1 MSNYV
6 IHFFVILVQNI
17 DLVYM
22 QNKSIKLYQKHK
34 KKKIEI
40 KFKIKPDFWKKEVLE
55 NINF

>member
-34 KKKIEI
+34 KK
-40 KFKIKPDFWKKEVLE
+40 
-55 NINF
+55 

>member
-22 QNKSIKLYQKHK
+22 QNKSIRLYQKHK
-34 KKKIEI
+34 KNKLK
-40 KFKIKPDFWKKEVLE
+40 
-55 NINF
+55 